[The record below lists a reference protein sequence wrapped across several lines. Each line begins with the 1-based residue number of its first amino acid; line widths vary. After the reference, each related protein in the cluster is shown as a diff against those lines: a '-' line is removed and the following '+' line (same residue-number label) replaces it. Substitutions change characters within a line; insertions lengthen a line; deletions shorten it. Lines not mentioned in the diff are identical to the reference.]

1 MKIAILHKWLKSKH
15 TLMICHL
22 GWEAPRSDL
31 QRSLSK
37 SPLQRWPKRLHLWP
51 RTVQWSSALW
61 VTLTCLF
68 LTTGWLA
75 LPAKSIRTKCLSLP
89 RSMPRFSRLMSVG
102 LATPCSSHL
111 PLILKLP
118 ISLVLRY
125 VLYLLTSG
133 FHLYFIFAQTVRT
146 FLNFNKLK
154 VIHFSS
160 LPYKLI
166 LVDFSFKHHR
176 LKSLM
181 G

>member
-111 PLILKLP
+111 PLILRLAHKFGSQVC
-118 ISLVLRY
+118 IVSFNTWV
-125 VLYLLTSG
+125 S
-133 FHLYFIFAQTVRT
+133 FIFYFCPNCTYVP
-146 FLNFNKLK
+146 KL
-154 VIHFSS
+154 
-160 LPYKLI
+160 
-166 LVDFSFKHHR
+166 
-176 LKSLM
+176 
-181 G
+181 